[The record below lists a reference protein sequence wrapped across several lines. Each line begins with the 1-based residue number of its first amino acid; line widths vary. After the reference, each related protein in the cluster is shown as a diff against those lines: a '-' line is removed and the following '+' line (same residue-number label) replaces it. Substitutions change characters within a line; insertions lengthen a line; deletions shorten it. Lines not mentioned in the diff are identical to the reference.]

1 MQCMRMHLGMM
12 GAAAMWLLGAA
23 AGFAQNSPIA
33 MDSKQPIE
41 VASDTLEVLQNEKK
55 AIFTGNVIATQG
67 NIKMRGMTMTIFYR
81 ETSAAG
87 TGEGEG
93 GAQPAATPAGSDA
106 LGKGIYRIEAEG
118 NVIFTTPTEIAEGKK
133 AVYDV
138 DAQTIT
144 LEGDVTLTRGKNI
157 LKGTAMTY
165 NLATGRSVLSS
176 AGAKPG
182 TGRVRGLFV
191 PNEESSPAPKP
202 ASPPTPPATAPK
214 GAP

>member
-87 TGEGEG
+87 TGEG
-93 GAQPAATPAGSDA
+93 GAQPAAAPAGSDA

-191 PNEESSPAPKP
+191 PNEKP
-202 ASPPTPPATAPK
+202 ASPPATPPAAQPK

>member
-1 MQCMRMHLGMM
+1 MHAVKKMF
-12 GAAAMWLLGAA
+12 LGAGA
-23 AGFAQNSPIA
+23 LAALLLSAGAGFAQNSPIA
-33 MDSKQPIE
+33 MDSKEPIE
-41 VASDTLEVLQNEKK
+41 VASDTLEVLQSEKK
-55 AIFTGNVIATQG
+55 AIFKGNVIATQG
-67 NIKMRGMTMTIFYR
+67 RIKMRGATMTIFYR
-81 ETSAAG
+81 ESSP
-87 TGEGEG
+87 G
-93 GAQPAATPAGSDA
+93 GAEAPAQDSSDA

-118 NVIFTTPTEIAEGKK
+118 NVIFTTPTEIAEGRK

-144 LEGDVTLTRGKNI
+144 LNEDVTLTRGKNI

-176 AGAKPG
+176 AGAVPG

-191 PNEESSPAPKP
+191 PEEKP
-202 ASPPTPPATAPK
+202 ATPPATPPAAEPK

>member
-1 MQCMRMHLGMM
+1 MHTVRKL
-12 GAAAMWLLGAA
+12 LLGAGA
-23 AGFAQNSPIA
+23 LLLSAGAGFAQNSPIA
-33 MDSKQPIE
+33 MDSKEPIE
-41 VASDTLEVLQNEKK
+41 VASDTLEVLQSEKQ

-67 NIKMRGMTMTIFYR
+67 KIKMRGATMTIFYR
-81 ETSAAG
+81 ESSP
-87 TGEGEG
+87 G
-93 GAQPAATPAGSDA
+93 GAEAPAAAAAADTSDA

-118 NVIFTTPTEIAEGKK
+118 NVIFTTPTEIAEGRK

-144 LEGDVTLTRGKNI
+144 LNEDVTLTRGKNI

-176 AGAKPG
+176 AGAAPG

-191 PNEESSPAPKP
+191 PEEKP
-202 ASPPTPPATAPK
+202 ATPPATPPAAEPK

>member
-1 MQCMRMHLGMM
+1 MQTVKKILLSA
-12 GAAAMWLLGAA
+12 GALVALLLSAG

-33 MDSKQPIE
+33 MDSKEPIE

-67 NIKMRGMTMTIFYR
+67 KIKMRGATMTIFYR
-81 ETSAAG
+81 ESNT
-87 TGEGEG
+87 G
-93 GAQPAATPAGSDA
+93 GAEAPAADTSDA

-118 NVIFTTPTEIAEGKK
+118 NVIFTTPTEIAEGRK

-144 LEGDVTLTRGKNI
+144 LNEDVTLTRGKNI

-176 AGAKPG
+176 AGATPG

-191 PNEESSPAPKP
+191 PEEKP
-202 ASPPTPPATAPK
+202 ATPPAAPPAAKPK

>member
-1 MQCMRMHLGMM
+1 MHTVKKL
-12 GAAAMWLLGAA
+12 LLGAGA
-23 AGFAQNSPIA
+23 LLLSAGAGFAQNSPIA
-33 MDSKQPIE
+33 MDSKEPIE
-41 VASDTLEVLQNEKK
+41 VASDTLEVLQSEKK
-55 AIFTGNVIATQG
+55 AIFKGNVIATQG
-67 NIKMRGMTMTIFYR
+67 KIKMRGATMTIFYR
-81 ETSAAG
+81 ESSP
-87 TGEGEG
+87 G
-93 GAQPAATPAGSDA
+93 GAEAPAAAADTSDA

-118 NVIFTTPTEIAEGKK
+118 NVIFTTPTEIAEGRK

-144 LEGDVTLTRGKNI
+144 LNEDVTLTRGKNI

-176 AGAKPG
+176 AGAAPG

-191 PNEESSPAPKP
+191 PEEKP
-202 ASPPTPPATAPK
+202 ATPPAAEPK

>member
-1 MQCMRMHLGMM
+1 MQRVKKALLDAGALAALLLS
-12 GAAAMWLLGAA
+12 AAAA
-23 AGFAQNSPIA
+23 FAQNSPIA
-33 MDSKQPIE
+33 MDSKEPIE

-67 NIKMRGMTMTIFYR
+67 KIKMRGAAMTIFYR
-81 ETSAAG
+81 ESSP
-87 TGEGEG
+87 G
-93 GAQPAATPAGSDA
+93 GAEAPAADTSDA

-191 PNEESSPAPKP
+191 PNEKP
-202 ASPPTPPATAPK
+202 ASPPATPPAAQPK

>member
-1 MQCMRMHLGMM
+1 MQTVKEI
-12 GAAAMWLLGAA
+12 LLGAGA
-23 AGFAQNSPIA
+23 LAALLLSAGAGFAQNSPIA
-33 MDSKQPIE
+33 MDSKEPIE

-67 NIKMRGMTMTIFYR
+67 KIKMRGATMTIFYR
-81 ETSAAG
+81 ESSP
-87 TGEGEG
+87 G
-93 GAQPAATPAGSDA
+93 GAEAPAAAADTSDA

-118 NVIFTTPTEIAEGKK
+118 NVIFTTPTEIAEGRK

-144 LEGDVTLTRGKNI
+144 LNEDVTLTRGKNI

-176 AGAKPG
+176 AGATPG

-191 PNEESSPAPKP
+191 PEEKP
-202 ASPPTPPATAPK
+202 ATPPATPPAAEPK